1 MTTAMH
7 DGTKF
12 SRLPRWMRQIGMM
25 TTTALAGA
33 LSVVMAAPHA
43 AADSSSYQP
52 ALDQLLDAMQQAA
65 NYDAA
70 LPFATPD
77 SDAMLMTGLQNTNY
91 ELLSAGLSR
100 VTELFNGV
108 FFQSPEAIA
117 GDAADS
123 RQYFQFFTP
132 DIYYHATAGLA
143 PGATYELTGTVGKG
157 TEGLAIATEAITGST
172 AVSKESLELD
182 HGLVVNPDGTF
193 TVDIGPTEPSG
204 AVNFINDTDATTNG
218 DASLLIRDVLGDW
231 AQGPGSISIHCV
243 SDCPAFF
250 SIPSTGIFP
259 GADGSGAEIGSLAGT
274 STTQAASGGS
284 LLTTLFTAF
293 SNIVGPF
300 NQENMDLAKVAGIEL
315 SPNTMSALAPE
326 TSVFA
331 TGLPS
336 ADVSGGNFDL
346 KPDEALIVQVPDVP
360 SGYSGIELMNVFGA
374 ALPYTLAQTTLNNTT
389 AFADPDGST
398 YYVVSATNPG
408 VANWLDSNGVSSGEI
423 FARFENLPDGTDPTG
438 AVSTEVVPVA
448 DVASYLPPDT
458 PTVSPAEYAAD
469 MSQRVL
475 SYDYALDVSREHAQ
489 PDWVIQELLMHGLQG
504 VMGTDNFTAVF
515 GSDPATPLELRFTPA
530 LEPDW
535 SAVDHDIITNPVGSL
550 EAIFQNLPLVASDIK
565 LPVELAM
572 GQTVLSLLLPNQL
585 GSLLNDTVFDPN
597 TGIIAGFLNA
607 RDDLATAILTANN
620 DFPTELGS
628 VATAEWANMPELI
641 QSTGST
647 LLADLAALI
656 NPADLFAT

>member
-1 MTTAMH
+1 MATSKSARAVQAAGMAT
-7 DGTKF
+7 
-12 SRLPRWMRQIGMM
+12 IG
-25 TTTALAGA
+25 LAGA
-33 LSVVMAAPHA
+33 LLMTATAPQA
-43 AADSSSYQP
+43 TADTPAYQP
-52 ALDQLLDAMQQAA
+52 ALDQLLDAMQQAVT
-65 NYDAA
+65 YDSS

-100 VTELFNGV
+100 VTELFDGV
-108 FFQSPEAIA
+108 FFQSPEVVA

-157 TEGLAIATEAITGST
+157 TEALAIATEAITGST

-193 TVDIGPTEPSG
+193 TIDIGPTEPSG
-204 AVNFINDTDATTNG
+204 AVNFINDTDATTSG

-231 AQGPGSISIHCV
+231 AQGPGSISLQCV

-259 GADGSGAEIGSLAGT
+259 SADAATADIDALPGATQIT
-274 STTQAASGGS
+274 SVDS

-293 SNIVGPF
+293 ANIVGPF
-300 NQENMDLAKVAGIEL
+300 NQENMNLAEVAGIEL
-315 SPNTMSALAPE
+315 PANTMSPLAPE

-336 ADVSGGNFDL
+336 AEVSGGNFDL
-346 KPDEALIVQVPDVP
+346 DPSEALIVKVPDVAAA
-360 SGYSGIELMNVFGA
+360 YSGIELMNVFGA
-374 ALPYTLAQTTLNNTT
+374 ALPFTLAQTTLNNTT
-389 AFADPDGST
+389 AFDDPDGYT

-438 AVSTEVVPVA
+438 LPVTTDVVPVA
-448 DVASYLPPDT
+448 DVASYLPADT

-469 MSQRVL
+469 MSERVF
-475 SYDYALDVSREHAQ
+475 SYDYALDASRETAQ
-489 PDWVIQELLMHGLQG
+489 PDWVLQELILNGLQG
-504 VMGTDNFTAVF
+504 VMGTDTFDAVF
-515 GSDPATPLELRFTPA
+515 GSEPVTPLALRFTPA
-530 LEPDW
+530 LSPDW
-535 SAVDHDIITNPVGSL
+535 ATVDHDIMTNPVASL
-550 EAIFQNLPLVASDIK
+550 EAIFNTLPLATSDIT
-565 LPVELAM
+565 LPMEL
-572 GQTVLSLLLPNQL
+572 GIGDTVLSLLFPQQL
-585 GSLLNDTVFDPN
+585 GSLFDETVSDPN
-597 TGIIAGFLNA
+597 TGIIAGLLNA
-607 RDDLATAILTANN
+607 RDDLATAVLTANN
-620 DFPTELGS
+620 DFPSQLGS
-628 VATAEWANMPELI
+628 LATAEWANMPELL
-641 QSTGST
+641 QATGTT
-647 LLADLAALI
+647 LLTDLSTLI
-656 NPADLFAT
+656 NPADFFAA

>member
-1 MTTAMH
+1 MAAT
-7 DGTKF
+7 G
-12 SRLPRWMRQIGMM
+12 
-25 TTTALAGA
+25 LAGA
-33 LSVVMAAPHA
+33 LSMMITAPHA
-43 AADSSSYQP
+43 TADTPPAYQP
-52 ALDQLLDAMQQAA
+52 ALDQLLSAMQQAVA
-65 NYDAA
+65 YDSA

-77 SDAMLMTGLQNTNY
+77 SDAMLLTGLQNTNY

-108 FFQSPEAIA
+108 FFQSPEVVA

-157 TEGLAIATEAITGST
+157 TEALAIATEAITGST

-204 AVNFINDTDATTNG
+204 AVNFINDTNATTNG

-231 AQGPGSISIHCV
+231 AQGPGSISLHCV
-243 SDCPAFF
+243 ADCPAFF

-259 GADGSGAEIGSLAGT
+259 GAEASTAEIGSVAGT
-274 STTQAASGGS
+274 STGQINSIDS

-293 SNIVGPF
+293 GNIVGPF
-300 NQENMDLAKVAGIEL
+300 NQENMGLAEVAGIEL
-315 SPNTMSALAPE
+315 PANTMSPLASE

-346 KPDEALIVQVPDVP
+346 DPSEALIVKVPDVAAA
-360 SGYSGIELMNVFGA
+360 YSGIELMNVFGA
-374 ALPYTLAQTTLNNTT
+374 ALPSTLAQTTLNNTT
-389 AFADPDGST
+389 AFHDADGYT

-438 AVSTEVVPVA
+438 LPVMTEVVPVA
-448 DVASYLPPDT
+448 DVANYLPADT

-475 SYDYALDVSREHAQ
+475 SYDYALDVSRESAQ
-489 PDWVIQELLMHGLQG
+489 PNWVIQELLLHGLQG
-504 VMGTDNFTAVF
+504 VMGTDNFNAVF
-515 GSDPATPLELRFTPA
+515 GNDPVTPLALRLTPA
-530 LEPDW
+530 LSPDW
-535 SAVDHDIITNPVGSL
+535 ATVDHDIVTNPVASL
-550 EAIFQNLPLVASDIK
+550 EAIFNNLSLAASDIS
-565 LPVELAM
+565 LPGELAL
-572 GQTVLSLLLPNQL
+572 GQTVLSLLLPQQL

-597 TGIIAGFLNA
+597 TGIIAGILNA
-607 RDDLATAILTANN
+607 RDDLATAVLTANG
-620 DFPTELGS
+620 DFPSQLGS
-628 VATAEWANMPELI
+628 LATLEWANMPELI
-641 QSTGST
+641 QATGST
-647 LLADLAALI
+647 LLADLGTLL
-656 NPADLFAT
+656 NPADLFAA

>member
-1 MTTAMH
+1 MASAMRNVTTSSA
-7 DGTKF
+7 
-12 SRLPRWMRQIGMM
+12 LPQWMRSIGLAA
-25 TTTALAGA
+25 TALACA
-33 LSVVMAAPHA
+33 AAMAITAPHA
-43 AADSSSYQP
+43 KADPAYQP
-52 ALDQLLDAMQQAA
+52 ALDQLLEAMHQAA
-65 NYDAA
+65 AYDAA
-70 LPFATPD
+70 LPFATAD
-77 SDAMLMTGLQNTNY
+77 SDTMLMTGLQNTNY

-108 FFQSPEAIA
+108 FFQSPEAVA
-117 GDAADS
+117 TDAADS

-157 TEGLAIATEAITGST
+157 TEALAIATEAITGST

-193 TVDIGPTEPSG
+193 TVDIGPTMPTG

-259 GADGSGAEIGSLAGT
+259 GADGSAAEMGALAGT
-274 STTQAASGGS
+274 STPPITSVDS

-300 NQENMDLAKVAGIEL
+300 NQENMGLAQVAGIDL
-315 SPNTMSALAPE
+315 PPNTMSALAPE

-346 KPDEALIVQVPDVP
+346 SPDQALIVQVPDVP
-360 SGYSGIELMNVFGA
+360 SAYSGIELMNVFGA
-374 ALPYTLAQTTLNNTT
+374 ALPFTLAQTTLNNTT
-389 AFADPDGST
+389 AFADPDGYT

-408 VANWLDSNGVSSGEI
+408 VANWLDTSGLSSGEI
-423 FARFENLPDGTDPTG
+423 FARFENLPDGVDPTG
-438 AVSTEVVPVA
+438 LPVTTEVVPVA
-448 DVASYLPPDT
+448 DVANYLPADT
-458 PTVSPAEYAAD
+458 PIVSPAEYAAD

-475 SYDYALDVSREHAQ
+475 SYDYALDLSREHAQ
-489 PDWVIQELLMHGLQG
+489 PDWVLQELLLRGFQG
-504 VMGTDNFTAVF
+504 VMGADNFAAVF
-515 GSDPATPLELRFTPA
+515 GSDPSIPLDLRFTPA
-530 LEPDW
+530 LSPDW
-535 SAVDHDIITNPVGSL
+535 ATVDHDLLTNPVGSL
-550 EAIFQNLPLVASDIK
+550 EAIFNTLPLAASDIN
-565 LPVELAM
+565 LPTELAV
-572 GQTVLSLLLPNQL
+572 GQTALSLLFPQQL
-585 GSLLNDTVFDPN
+585 GSLLNDTILDPN

-628 VATAEWANMPELI
+628 TATAEWANMPELV
-641 QSTGST
+641 QSTAST
-647 LLADLAALI
+647 LLTELGTLL
-656 NPADLFAT
+656 NP

>member
-1 MTTAMH
+1 MEWPHTLTDTRA
-7 DGTKF
+7 
-12 SRLPRWMRQIGMM
+12 RAAQAAGMAA
-25 TTTALAGA
+25 TGLAGA
-33 LSVVMAAPHA
+33 LLVMVTAPQA
-43 AADSSSYQP
+43 TADTSYQP
-52 ALDQLLDAMQQAA
+52 ALDQLLDAMQQAVA
-65 NYDAA
+65 YDSS

-77 SDAMLMTGLQNTNY
+77 SDAMLLTGLQNTNY

-108 FFQSPEAIA
+108 FFQSPEVVA

-157 TEGLAIATEAITGST
+157 TEALAIATEAVTGST
-172 AVSKESLELD
+172 AVSENSLELD
-182 HGLVVNPDGTF
+182 HGLVVNPNGTF

-204 AVNFINDTDATTNG
+204 AVNFINDSDATTNG

-231 AQGPGSISIHCV
+231 ALGPGSISIHCV

-259 GADGSGAEIGSLAGT
+259 SADAATADIESLPGATQIT
-274 STTQAASGGS
+274 SVDS

-293 SNIVGPF
+293 GNIVGPF
-300 NQENMDLAKVAGIEL
+300 NQENMGLAEVAGIEL
-315 SPNTMSALAPE
+315 PANTMSALAPE

-346 KPDEALIVQVPDVP
+346 DPGEALIVKVPDVP
-360 SGYSGIELMNVFGA
+360 AAYSGIELMNVFGA
-374 ALPYTLAQTTLNNTT
+374 ALPYTLAQTTLDNTT
-389 AFADPDGST
+389 AFEDPDGYT

-408 VANWLDSNGVSSGEI
+408 VANWLDSNGITSGEI

-438 AVSTEVVPVA
+438 LPVTTEVVPVA
-448 DVASYLPPDT
+448 DVANYLPADT

-469 MSQRVL
+469 MSERVL
-475 SYDYALDVSREHAQ
+475 SYDYALDVSRENAQ
-489 PDWVIQELLMHGLQG
+489 PDWVIQELLLHGLQG
-504 VMGTDNFTAVF
+504 VMGTDNFDAVF
-515 GSDPATPLELRFTPA
+515 GSDPTTPLELRLTPA
-530 LEPDW
+530 LAPDW
-535 SAVDHDIITNPVGSL
+535 ATVDHDIVTNPVGSL
-550 EAIFQNLPLVASDIK
+550 EAIFNNLPLAASDIT
-565 LPVELAM
+565 LPTELAV
-572 GQTVLSLLLPNQL
+572 GDTVLSLLLPQQL
-585 GSLLNDTVFDPN
+585 GSLLDDTVFDPN

-607 RDDLATAILTANN
+607 RDDLATAVLTAND
-620 DFPTELGS
+620 DFPSQLGS
-628 VATAEWANMPELI
+628 LATAEWANMPELV
-641 QSTGST
+641 QATGTT
-647 LLADLAALI
+647 LLADLSTLI
-656 NPADLFAT
+656 NPADFFAG

>member
-1 MTTAMH
+1 MASAMRNVTTSSA
-7 DGTKF
+7 
-12 SRLPRWMRQIGMM
+12 LPQWMRSIGLAA
-25 TTTALAGA
+25 TALACA
-33 LSVVMAAPHA
+33 AAMAITAPHA
-43 AADSSSYQP
+43 KADPAYQP
-52 ALDQLLDAMQQAA
+52 ALDQLLEAMHQAA
-65 NYDAA
+65 AYDAA
-70 LPFATPD
+70 LPFATAD
-77 SDAMLMTGLQNTNY
+77 SDTMLMTGLQNTNY

-108 FFQSPEAIA
+108 FFQSPEAVA
-117 GDAADS
+117 TDAADS

-157 TEGLAIATEAITGST
+157 TEALAIATEAITGST

-193 TVDIGPTEPSG
+193 TVDIGPTMPTG

-259 GADGSGAEIGSLAGT
+259 GADGSAAEMGALAGT
-274 STTQAASGGS
+274 STPPITSVDS

-300 NQENMDLAKVAGIEL
+300 NQENMGLAQVAGIDL
-315 SPNTMSALAPE
+315 PPNTMSALAPE

-346 KPDEALIVQVPDVP
+346 SPDQALIVQVPDVP
-360 SGYSGIELMNVFGA
+360 SAYSGIELMNVFGA
-374 ALPYTLAQTTLNNTT
+374 ALPFTLAQTTLNNTT
-389 AFADPDGST
+389 AFADPDGYT

-408 VANWLDSNGVSSGEI
+408 VANWLDSSGLSSGEI
-423 FARFENLPDGTDPTG
+423 FARFENLPDGVDPTG
-438 AVSTEVVPVA
+438 LPVTTEVVPVA
-448 DVASYLPPDT
+448 DVANYLPADT
-458 PTVSPAEYAAD
+458 PIVSPAEYAAD

-475 SYDYALDVSREHAQ
+475 SYDYALDLSREHAQ
-489 PDWVIQELLMHGLQG
+489 PDWVLQELLLRGFQG
-504 VMGTDNFTAVF
+504 VMGADNFAAVF
-515 GSDPATPLELRFTPA
+515 GSDPSIPLDLRFTPA
-530 LEPDW
+530 LSPDW
-535 SAVDHDIITNPVGSL
+535 ATVDHDLLTNPVGSL
-550 EAIFQNLPLVASDIK
+550 EAIFNTLPLAASDIN
-565 LPVELAM
+565 LPTELAV
-572 GQTVLSLLLPNQL
+572 GQTALSLLFPQQL
-585 GSLLNDTVFDPN
+585 GSLLNDTILDPN

-628 VATAEWANMPELI
+628 TATAEWANMPELV
-641 QSTGST
+641 QSTAST
-647 LLADLAALI
+647 LLTELGTLL
-656 NPADLFAT
+656 NP

>member
-1 MTTAMH
+1 MASAMRNVTTSSA
-7 DGTKF
+7 
-12 SRLPRWMRQIGMM
+12 LPQWMRSIGLAA
-25 TTTALAGA
+25 TALACA
-33 LSVVMAAPHA
+33 AAMAITAPHA
-43 AADSSSYQP
+43 KADPAYQP
-52 ALDQLLDAMQQAA
+52 ALDQLLEAMHQAA
-65 NYDAA
+65 AYDAA
-70 LPFATPD
+70 LPFATAD
-77 SDAMLMTGLQNTNY
+77 SDTMLMTGLQNTNY

-108 FFQSPEAIA
+108 FFQSPEAVA
-117 GDAADS
+117 TDAADS

-157 TEGLAIATEAITGST
+157 TEALAIATEAITGST

-193 TVDIGPTEPSG
+193 TVDIGPTMPTG

-259 GADGSGAEIGSLAGT
+259 GADSSAAEMGALAGT
-274 STTQAASGGS
+274 STPPITSVDS

-300 NQENMDLAKVAGIEL
+300 NQENMGLAQVAGIDL
-315 SPNTMSALAPE
+315 PPNTMSALAPE

-346 KPDEALIVQVPDVP
+346 SPDQALIVQVPDVP
-360 SGYSGIELMNVFGA
+360 SAYSGIELMNVFGA
-374 ALPYTLAQTTLNNTT
+374 ALPFTLAQTTLNNTT
-389 AFADPDGST
+389 AFADPDGYT

-408 VANWLDSNGVSSGEI
+408 VANWLDTSGLSSGEI
-423 FARFENLPDGTDPTG
+423 FARFENLPDGVDPTG
-438 AVSTEVVPVA
+438 LPVTTEVVPVA
-448 DVASYLPPDT
+448 DVANYLPADT
-458 PTVSPAEYAAD
+458 PIVSPAEYAAD

-475 SYDYALDVSREHAQ
+475 SYDYALDLSREHAQ
-489 PDWVIQELLMHGLQG
+489 PDWVLQELLLRGFQG
-504 VMGTDNFTAVF
+504 VMGADNFAAVF
-515 GSDPATPLELRFTPA
+515 GSDPSIPLDLRFTPA
-530 LEPDW
+530 LSPDW
-535 SAVDHDIITNPVGSL
+535 ATVDHDLLTNPVGSL
-550 EAIFQNLPLVASDIK
+550 EAIFNTLPLAASDIN
-565 LPVELAM
+565 LPTELAV
-572 GQTVLSLLLPNQL
+572 GQTALSLLFPQQL
-585 GSLLNDTVFDPN
+585 GSLLNDTILDPN

-628 VATAEWANMPELI
+628 TATAEWANMPELV
-641 QSTGST
+641 QSTAST
-647 LLADLAALI
+647 LLTELGTLL
-656 NPADLFAT
+656 NP

>member
-1 MTTAMH
+1 MASAMCNL
-7 DGTKF
+7 TPF
-12 SRLPRWMRQIGMM
+12 SPRPHWVRSIGIAA
-25 TTTALAGA
+25 TALAGGLA
-33 LSVVMAAPHA
+33 MAITAPHA
-43 AADSSSYQP
+43 KADPAYQP
-52 ALDQLLDAMQQAA
+52 ALDQLLEAMQQAA
-65 NYDAA
+65 AYDAA
-70 LPFATPD
+70 LPFATAD
-77 SDAMLMTGLQNTNY
+77 SDTMLLTGLQNTNY

-108 FFQSPEAIA
+108 FFQSPEAVA
-117 GDAADS
+117 TDAADS
-123 RQYFQFFTP
+123 RQFFQFFTP

-157 TEGLAIATEAITGST
+157 TEGLAIATEAITGSS

-193 TVDIGPTEPSG
+193 TVDIGPTEPTG

-218 DASLLIRDVLGDW
+218 DASLLIRDILGNW

-250 SIPSTGIFP
+250 SIPSTGLFP
-259 GADGSGAEIGSLAGT
+259 GADASAAEIGSLAGT
-274 STTQAASGGS
+274 STPQITSVDS

-300 NQENMDLAKVAGIEL
+300 NQENMGLAQVAGIDL
-315 SPNTMSALAPE
+315 APNTMSALAPE

-346 KPDEALIVQVPDVP
+346 SPDQALIVQVPDVP

-389 AFADPDGST
+389 AFADPDGYT

-408 VANWLDSNGVSSGEI
+408 VANWLDSSGVSRGEI

-438 AVSTEVVPVA
+438 LPVTTEVVPLA
-448 DVASYLPPDT
+448 DVAGYLPADT
-458 PTVSPAEYAAD
+458 PTLSPAAYAAD

-475 SYDYALDVSREHAQ
+475 SYDYALDLSRENAQ
-489 PDWVIQELLMHGLQG
+489 PDWVLQELLLHGLQG
-504 VMGTDNFTAVF
+504 VMGPDDFAAVF
-515 GSDPATPLELRFTPA
+515 GSDPSIPLDLRFTPA
-530 LEPDW
+530 LAPDW
-535 SAVDHDIITNPVGSL
+535 ATVDHDLLTNPVGSL
-550 EAIFQNLPLVASDIK
+550 EAIFNTLPLAASDVT
-565 LPVELAM
+565 LPAELAV
-572 GQTVLSLLLPNQL
+572 GQTALSLLLPQQL
-585 GSLLNDTVFDPN
+585 GSLFNDTVLDPN
-597 TGIIAGFLNA
+597 TGIIAGLLNA
-607 RDDLATAILTANN
+607 RDDLATAVLTANN

-628 VATAEWANMPELI
+628 LATAEWANMPELV
-641 QSTGST
+641 QSTASALLTELGS
-647 LLADLAALI
+647 LLNGA
-656 NPADLFAT
+656 

>member
-1 MTTAMH
+1 MATSKSARAVQAAGMAT
-7 DGTKF
+7 
-12 SRLPRWMRQIGMM
+12 IG
-25 TTTALAGA
+25 LAGA
-33 LSVVMAAPHA
+33 LLMTATAPQA
-43 AADSSSYQP
+43 TADTPAYQP
-52 ALDQLLDAMQQAA
+52 ALDQLLDAMQQAVT
-65 NYDAA
+65 YDSS

-100 VTELFNGV
+100 VTELFDGV
-108 FFQSPEAIA
+108 FFQSPEVVA

-157 TEGLAIATEAITGST
+157 TEALAIATEAITGST

-193 TVDIGPTEPSG
+193 TIDIGPTEPSG
-204 AVNFINDTDATTNG
+204 AVNFINDTDATTSG

-231 AQGPGSISIHCV
+231 AQGPGSISLQCV

-259 GADGSGAEIGSLAGT
+259 SADAATADIDALPGATQIT
-274 STTQAASGGS
+274 SVDS

-293 SNIVGPF
+293 ANIVGPF
-300 NQENMDLAKVAGIEL
+300 NQENMNLAEVAGIEL
-315 SPNTMSALAPE
+315 PANTMSPLAPE

-336 ADVSGGNFDL
+336 AEVSGGNFDL
-346 KPDEALIVQVPDVP
+346 DPSEALIVKVPDVAAA
-360 SGYSGIELMNVFGA
+360 YSGIELMNVFGA
-374 ALPYTLAQTTLNNTT
+374 ALPFTLAQTTLNNTT
-389 AFADPDGST
+389 AFDDPDGYT

-438 AVSTEVVPVA
+438 LPVTTEVVPVA
-448 DVASYLPPDT
+448 DVASYLPADT

-469 MSQRVL
+469 MSQRVF
-475 SYDYALDVSREHAQ
+475 SYDYALDASRETAQ
-489 PDWVIQELLMHGLQG
+489 PDWVLQELILNGLQG
-504 VMGTDNFTAVF
+504 VMGTDTFDAVF
-515 GSDPATPLELRFTPA
+515 GSEPVTPLALRFTPA
-530 LEPDW
+530 LSPDW
-535 SAVDHDIITNPVGSL
+535 ATVDHDIMTNPVASL
-550 EAIFQNLPLVASDIK
+550 EAIFNTLPLATSDIT
-565 LPVELAM
+565 LPMEL
-572 GQTVLSLLLPNQL
+572 GIGDTVLSLLFPQQL
-585 GSLLNDTVFDPN
+585 GSLFDETVSDPN
-597 TGIIAGFLNA
+597 TGIIAGLLNA
-607 RDDLATAILTANN
+607 RDDLATAVLTANN
-620 DFPTELGS
+620 DFPSQLGS
-628 VATAEWANMPELI
+628 LATAEWANMPELL
-641 QSTGST
+641 QATGTT
-647 LLADLAALI
+647 LLTDLSTLI
-656 NPADLFAT
+656 NPADFFAA

>member
-1 MTTAMH
+1 MAAT
-7 DGTKF
+7 G
-12 SRLPRWMRQIGMM
+12 
-25 TTTALAGA
+25 LAGA
-33 LSVVMAAPHA
+33 LSMMITAPHA
-43 AADSSSYQP
+43 SADTSSYQP
-52 ALDQLLDAMQQAA
+52 ALDQLLDAMQQAEA
-65 NYDAA
+65 YDSA

-77 SDAMLMTGLQNTNY
+77 SDATLMTGLQNTNY

-100 VTELFNGV
+100 VTELFDGV
-108 FFQSPEAIA
+108 FFQSPEVVA

-157 TEGLAIATEAITGST
+157 TEALAIATEAITGST
-172 AVSKESLELD
+172 AVSEQSLELD

-193 TVDIGPTEPSG
+193 TIDIGPTEPSG

-231 AQGPGSISIHCV
+231 AQGPGSISLQCV

-259 GADGSGAEIGSLAGT
+259 SADAATADIDSLTGA
-274 STTQAASGGS
+274 STTQITSVDS

-293 SNIVGPF
+293 ANIVGPF
-300 NQENMDLAKVAGIEL
+300 NQENMNLAQVAGIDL
-315 SPNTMSALAPE
+315 PANTMSPLAPE

-336 ADVSGGNFDL
+336 AEVSGGNFDL
-346 KPDEALIVQVPDVP
+346 DPSEALIVKVPDVAAA
-360 SGYSGIELMNVFGA
+360 YSGIELMNVFGA

-389 AFADPDGST
+389 AFDDPDGYT

-408 VANWLDSNGVSSGEI
+408 VANWLDSNGVTSGEI

-438 AVSTEVVPVA
+438 LPVTTEMVPVA
-448 DVASYLPPDT
+448 DVASYLPADT

-469 MSQRVL
+469 MSERVL
-475 SYDYALDVSREHAQ
+475 SYDYGLDLSRENAQ
-489 PDWVIQELLMHGLQG
+489 PDWVIQELLLHGLQG
-504 VMGTDNFTAVF
+504 VMGTDNFDAVF
-515 GSDPATPLELRFTPA
+515 GSDPVTPLALRFTPA
-530 LEPDW
+530 LAPDW
-535 SAVDHDIITNPVGSL
+535 AAVDHDIITNPVASL
-550 EAIFQNLPLVASDIK
+550 EAIVNTLPLATSDIT
-565 LPVELAM
+565 LPMELGVGDA
-572 GQTVLSLLLPNQL
+572 VLSLLLPQQL
-585 GSLLNDTVFDPN
+585 ESFLDETVFDPN
-597 TGIIAGFLNA
+597 TGIIAGLLNA

-620 DFPTELGS
+620 DFPSQLGS
-628 VATAEWANMPELI
+628 LATAEWANMPELI
-641 QSTGST
+641 QATGTT
-647 LLADLAALI
+647 LLTDLSA
-656 NPADLFAT
+656 LFAA

>member
-1 MTTAMH
+1 MTTSKTARAVQAAAMAAT
-7 DGTKF
+7 G
-12 SRLPRWMRQIGMM
+12 
-25 TTTALAGA
+25 LAGA
-33 LSVVMAAPHA
+33 LLMTMTAPQA
-43 AADSSSYQP
+43 TADTPSYQP
-52 ALDQLLDAMQQAA
+52 ALDQLLDAMQQAVT
-65 NYDAA
+65 YDSS

-77 SDAMLMTGLQNTNY
+77 SDAMLMTGLQDTNY

-100 VTELFNGV
+100 VTELFDGV
-108 FFQSPEAIA
+108 FFQSPEVVA

-157 TEGLAIATEAITGST
+157 TEALAIATEAITGST
-172 AVSKESLELD
+172 AVSEQSLELD
-182 HGLVVNPDGTF
+182 HGLVVNPNGTF

-231 AQGPGSISIHCV
+231 AQGPGSISIQCV

-259 GADGSGAEIGSLAGT
+259 SADAATADIDSLTGA
-274 STTQAASGGS
+274 STTQITSVDS

-293 SNIVGPF
+293 ANIVGPF
-300 NQENMDLAKVAGIEL
+300 NQENMNLAQVAGIEL
-315 SPNTMSALAPE
+315 PANTMSPLAPE

-336 ADVSGGNFDL
+336 AEVSGGNFDL
-346 KPDEALIVQVPDVP
+346 DPGDALIVKVPDVAAA
-360 SGYSGIELMNVFGA
+360 YSGIELMNVFGA
-374 ALPYTLAQTTLNNTT
+374 ALPFTLAQTTLNNTT
-389 AFADPDGST
+389 AFDDPDGYT

-408 VANWLDSNGVSSGEI
+408 VANWLDSDGVSSGEI

-438 AVSTEVVPVA
+438 LPVTTEVVPVA
-448 DVASYLPPDT
+448 DVASYLPADT

-469 MSQRVL
+469 MSERVL
-475 SYDYALDVSREHAQ
+475 SYDYALDASREAAQ
-489 PDWVIQELLMHGLQG
+489 PNWVLQELILNGLQG
-504 VMGTDNFTAVF
+504 VMGTDNFDAVF
-515 GSDPATPLELRFTPA
+515 GSEPVTPLALRFTPA
-530 LEPDW
+530 LAPDW
-535 SAVDHDIITNPVGSL
+535 ATVDHDLITNPVASL
-550 EAIFQNLPLVASDIK
+550 EAIINNLPLAVSDIT
-565 LPVELAM
+565 LPMEL
-572 GQTVLSLLLPNQL
+572 GVGDTVLSLLLPQQL
-585 GSLLNDTVFDPN
+585 GSLLNETVFDPN

-620 DFPTELGS
+620 DFPTQLGS
-628 VATAEWANMPELI
+628 LATTEWANMPELV
-641 QSTGST
+641 QATGTT
-647 LLADLAALI
+647 LLTDLSTLI
-656 NPADLFAT
+656 NPADFFAA

>member
-1 MTTAMH
+1 MA
-7 DGTKF
+7 KKPQRA
-12 SRLPRWMRQIGMM
+12 SVAAI
-25 TTTALAGA
+25 ALAGA
-33 LSVVMAAPHA
+33 LSILITAPRATADPSGAAELLG
-43 AADSSSYQP
+43 SSSSSFQP
-52 ALDQLLDAMQQAA
+52 ALNQLLDAMQQAVA
-65 NYDAA
+65 YDSS
-70 LPFATPD
+70 LPFATSD
-77 SDAMLMTGLQNTNY
+77 SDAMLLTGLQNTNY

-108 FFQSPEAIA
+108 FFQSPEAVA

-157 TEGLAIATEAITGST
+157 TEALAIATEAITGST

-182 HGLVVNPDGTF
+182 HNLVVNPDGTY
-193 TVDIGPTEPSG
+193 TIDIGPTEPSD
-204 AVNFINDTDATTNG
+204 AVNFINDSDATTNG

-243 SDCPAFF
+243 ADCPAFF

-259 GADGSGAEIGSLAGT
+259 GADVSGVDALTG
-274 STTQAASGGS
+274 ASGTQITSGDS

-300 NQENMDLAKVAGIEL
+300 NQENMSLAEVAGIDL
-315 SPNTMSALAPE
+315 PANTMSPLAPE

-346 KPDEALIVQVPDVP
+346 DSGEALIVKVPEVAA
-360 SGYSGIELMNVFGA
+360 GYSGIELMNVFGA

-389 AFADPDGST
+389 AFADPDGYT

-408 VANWLDSNGVSSGEI
+408 VTNWLDSSGVTSGEI

-438 AVSTEVVPVA
+438 LAVTTELVPVA
-448 DVASYLPPDT
+448 DVAGYLPADT
-458 PTVSPAEYAAD
+458 PTMSPAEYAAD
-469 MSQRVL
+469 MSQRVF

-489 PDWVIQELLMHGLQG
+489 PGWVFQELLLHGLQG
-504 VMGTDNFTAVF
+504 VMGSDNFDAVF
-515 GSDPATPLELRFTPA
+515 GSDPVTPLALRFTPA
-530 LEPDW
+530 LAPDW
-535 SAVDHDIITNPVGSL
+535 SSVTHDLVSHPVTSL
-550 EAIFQNLPLVASDIK
+550 EAILNNLPLAASDVK
-565 LPVELAM
+565 LPVDLAI
-572 GQTVLSLLLPNQL
+572 GQTALSLLLPQQL
-585 GSLLNDTVFDPN
+585 GSLVNDTLLDPN
-597 TGIIAGFLNA
+597 TGIIAGLLNA
-607 RDDLATAILTANN
+607 RDDLATAVLTAND
-620 DFPTELGS
+620 DFPTQLGTL
-628 VATAEWANMPELI
+628 ATTEWANMPELV
-641 QSTGST
+641 QTAASS
-647 LLADLAALI
+647 LLADLGALF
-656 NPADLFAT
+656 NPADIFTG

>member
-1 MTTAMH
+1 MTTSKSARAVQAAAMAAT
-7 DGTKF
+7 G
-12 SRLPRWMRQIGMM
+12 
-25 TTTALAGA
+25 LAGG
-33 LSVVMAAPHA
+33 LLMTMTAPQA
-43 AADSSSYQP
+43 TADTPAYQP
-52 ALDQLLDAMQQAA
+52 ALDQLLDAMQQAVT
-65 NYDAA
+65 YDSA

-100 VTELFNGV
+100 VTELFDGV
-108 FFQSPEAIA
+108 FFQSPEVVA

-157 TEGLAIATEAITGST
+157 TEALAIATEAITGST
-172 AVSKESLELD
+172 AVSEESLELD

-231 AQGPGSISIHCV
+231 AQGPGSISIQCV

-259 GADGSGAEIGSLAGT
+259 SADAATADVDSLAGA
-274 STTQAASGGS
+274 STTQITSVDS

-293 SNIVGPF
+293 ANIVGPF
-300 NQENMDLAKVAGIEL
+300 NQENMNLAEVAGIEL
-315 SPNTMSALAPE
+315 PANTMSPLAPE

-336 ADVSGGNFDL
+336 AEVSGGNFDL
-346 KPDEALIVQVPDVP
+346 DPGEALIVKVPDVAAA
-360 SGYSGIELMNVFGA
+360 YSGIELMNVFGA
-374 ALPYTLAQTTLNNTT
+374 ALPFTLAQTTLNNTT
-389 AFADPDGST
+389 AFDDPDGYT

-438 AVSTEVVPVA
+438 LPVTTEVVPVA
-448 DVASYLPPDT
+448 DVASYLPADT

-469 MSQRVL
+469 MSERVF
-475 SYDYALDVSREHAQ
+475 SYDYALDASRETAQ
-489 PDWVIQELLMHGLQG
+489 PDWVLQELILNGLQG
-504 VMGTDNFTAVF
+504 VMGADNFDAVF
-515 GSDPATPLELRFTPA
+515 GSEPVTPLALRFTPA
-530 LEPDW
+530 LSPDW
-535 SAVDHDIITNPVGSL
+535 ATVDHDIVTNPVASL
-550 EAIFQNLPLVASDIK
+550 EAIFNNLPLAASDIT
-565 LPVELAM
+565 LPMEL
-572 GQTVLSLLLPNQL
+572 GVGDTVLSLLLPQQL
-585 GSLLNDTVFDPN
+585 GSLFDETVFDPN
-597 TGIIAGFLNA
+597 TGIIAGLLNA
-607 RDDLATAILTANN
+607 RDDLATAVLTANN
-620 DFPTELGS
+620 DFPSQLGS
-628 VATAEWANMPELI
+628 LATAEWANMPELV
-641 QSTGST
+641 QATGTT
-647 LLADLAALI
+647 LLTELNTLI
-656 NPADLFAT
+656 NPADFFAA

>member
-1 MTTAMH
+1 VTAN
-7 DGTKF
+7 K
-12 SRLPRWMRQIGMM
+12 SVRAIQAAGMAA
-25 TTTALAGA
+25 TALAGA
-33 LSVVMAAPHA
+33 LSMMITAPQA
-43 AADSSSYQP
+43 TADTSSYQP
-52 ALDQLLDAMQQAA
+52 ALDQLLDAMQQAMA
-65 NYDAA
+65 YDSA

-100 VTELFNGV
+100 VTELFDGV
-108 FFQSPEAIA
+108 FFQSPEVVA

-157 TEGLAIATEAITGST
+157 TEALAIATEAITGST

-193 TVDIGPTEPSG
+193 TIDIGPTEPSG

-231 AQGPGSISIHCV
+231 AQGPGSISLQCV

-259 GADGSGAEIGSLAGT
+259 SADAATADIDSLTGA
-274 STTQAASGGS
+274 STTQITSVDS
-284 LLTTLFTAF
+284 LLTTLFSAF
-293 SNIVGPF
+293 ANIVGPF
-300 NQENMDLAKVAGIEL
+300 NQENMNLAEVAGIEL
-315 SPNTMSALAPE
+315 PANTMSPLAPE

-336 ADVSGGNFDL
+336 AEVSGGNFDL
-346 KPDEALIVQVPDVP
+346 DPSEALIVKVPDVAAA
-360 SGYSGIELMNVFGA
+360 YSGIELMNVFGA

-389 AFADPDGST
+389 AFDDPDGYT

-438 AVSTEVVPVA
+438 LPVTTEVVPVA
-448 DVASYLPPDT
+448 DVASYLPADT

-469 MSQRVL
+469 MSERVL
-475 SYDYALDVSREHAQ
+475 SYDYGLDLSRENAQ
-489 PDWVIQELLMHGLQG
+489 PDWVIQELLLHGLQG
-504 VMGTDNFTAVF
+504 VMGTDNFAAVF
-515 GSDPATPLELRFTPA
+515 GSDPVTPLALRFTPA
-530 LEPDW
+530 LAPDW
-535 SAVDHDIITNPVGSL
+535 TTVDHDIVTNPVTSL
-550 EAIFQNLPLVASDIK
+550 EAIFNTLPLATSDIT
-565 LPVELAM
+565 LPMELGVGDA
-572 GQTVLSLLLPNQL
+572 VLSLLLPQQL
-585 GSLLNDTVFDPN
+585 ESLLDETVFDPN
-597 TGIIAGFLNA
+597 TGIIAGLLNA

-620 DFPTELGS
+620 DFPSELGS
-628 VATAEWANMPELI
+628 LATAEWANMPELI
-641 QSTGST
+641 QATGST
-647 LLADLAALI
+647 LLADLAALFT
-656 NPADLFAT
+656 A

>member
-1 MTTAMH
+1 MH
-7 DGTKF
+7 DKTVFTAK
-12 SRLPRWMRQIGMM
+12 PRWTRRIGVA
-25 TTTALAGA
+25 TTALAGA
-33 LSVVMAAPHA
+33 LSVAMTIPHA
-43 AADSSSYQP
+43 SADSSYQP

-77 SDAMLMTGLQNTNY
+77 SDAMLLTGLQNTNY

-108 FFQSPEAIA
+108 FFQSPEAVA

-143 PGATYELTGTVGKG
+143 PGATYELTGTLGKG
-157 TEGLAIATEAITGST
+157 TEALAIATEAITGST

-250 SIPSTGIFP
+250 AIPSTGIFP
-259 GADGSGAEIGSLAGT
+259 GADGSAAEIGSLAGT
-274 STTQAASGGS
+274 STTQVTSVDS

-300 NQENMDLAKVAGIEL
+300 NQENMGLAEVAGIEL
-315 SPNTMSALAPE
+315 PPNTMSALAPE

-346 KPDEALIVQVPDVP
+346 NPDQALIVQVPDVP

-389 AFADPDGST
+389 AFADPDGYT

-438 AVSTEVVPVA
+438 LPVTTEVVPVA
-448 DVASYLPPDT
+448 DVASYLPADT

-475 SYDYALDVSREHAQ
+475 SYDYALDLSRENAQ
-489 PDWVIQELLMHGLQG
+489 PDWVLQELILHGLQG
-504 VMGTDNFTAVF
+504 VMGADNFAAVF
-515 GSDPATPLELRFTPA
+515 GSDPSTPLELRFTPA
-530 LEPDW
+530 LSPDW
-535 SAVDHDIITNPVGSL
+535 TTVDHDLLTNPVGSL
-550 EAIFQNLPLVASDIK
+550 EAIFNNLPLAASDIN
-565 LPVELAM
+565 LPTELAL
-572 GQTVLSLLLPNQL
+572 GQTVLSLLLPQQL
-585 GSLLNDTVFDPN
+585 GSLFNDTVLDPN

-607 RDDLATAILTANN
+607 RDDLATAVLTANN

-628 VATAEWANMPELI
+628 VATAEWANMSELV

-647 LLADLAALI
+647 LLAELGTLL
-656 NPADLFAT
+656 NPADLFAA